1 MLNKDTVFQ
10 MLRFGITGATATVVH
25 YGVYYLLM
33 NVINISV
40 AFSVGYLVSFVLNYF
55 MSARFTFRKKTSKKN
70 GAGFCLAHLFNYLL
84 QVSLLNVFVWLGL
97 GRVFAPIPVYCIS
110 IPVNFLVVRFVFS
123 RK

>member
-70 GAGFCLAHLFNYLL
+70 GAGFCLAHQQIVEDCSMWKCSSNLSKFC
-84 QVSLLNVFVWLGL
+84 VRTKI
-97 GRVFAPIPVYCIS
+97 RV
-110 IPVNFLVVRFVFS
+110 
-123 RK
+123 